1 MSTNRAPFEVWVRR
15 DGAEAVKRQKGRLRT
30 EDTCMAVHV
39 RLLCVRVTD
48 SGPLLESSQTQLCSP
63 VCGETKAGF
72 LFFSVR

>member
-39 RLLCVRVTD
+39 RLLCGTCHRLGTFVGIITD
-48 SGPLLESSQTQLCSP
+48 AALQPSLW
-63 VCGETKAGF
+63 
-72 LFFSVR
+72 